1 MKKTWIKVK
10 RGLLEPK
17 HINQLG
23 SAWYLYFYILDQAEW
38 ETGTI
43 SNWKDKYAADELNKP
58 INLIR
63 EHRKHLQEMKYIK
76 CDQGLHK
83 QIITIHNWIDPRRY
97 DGVVQNPENQGIE
110 ISEPC
115 QQEEADGSGHGLP
128 HGSGHGFSNPSE
140 NLDSSYSHISHNT
153 TKDKNSPQKKLDDE
167 FKALHQT
174 IFSGSFNKTW
184 WDVMESAPKELD
196 GAVLKVK
203 VDNPKI
209 VNEVNG
215 RSKSTQK
222 HIEDCGFQF
231 TSFELVCIN
240 Q

>member
-83 QIITIHNWIDPRRY
+83 TQRR
-97 DGVVQNPENQGIE
+97 
-110 ISEPC
+110 
-115 QQEEADGSGHGLP
+115 
-128 HGSGHGFSNPSE
+128 
-140 NLDSSYSHISHNT
+140 
-153 TKDKNSPQKKLDDE
+153 
-167 FKALHQT
+167 
-174 IFSGSFNKTW
+174 
-184 WDVMESAPKELD
+184 
-196 GAVLKVK
+196 
-203 VDNPKI
+203 
-209 VNEVNG
+209 G
-215 RSKSTQK
+215 RLQR
-222 HIEDCGFQF
+222 
-231 TSFELVCIN
+231 
-240 Q
+240 